1 MLSAVGKGAVMVRIN
16 LIHEDDAHDIMNN
29 REFPDDLLG
38 SSQNVAV
45 ILSQSWC
52 PQWTIMKNYMDQ
64 PDAFEEVDITVY
76 YFLYDNASF
85 YDEFMDFKEKHFNNY
100 QIPYVR
106 YYKDG
111 KLVGESNYVWVDTFI
126 GFFE

>member
-1 MLSAVGKGAVMVRIN
+1 
-16 LIHEDDAHDIMNN
+16 MNK
-29 REFPDDLLG
+29 REFPDELLS

-85 YDEFMDFKEKHFNNY
+85 YDEFMEFKEKHFNNY